1 MNRAVPFPSLP
12 PQASDTGARLRCASA
27 ARAVARMI
35 ACPGT
40 RCVTRFAAVVVC
52 ITCLGCDAGR
62 RDHPAVGRTLGSLPL
77 APLGHAAGPAELTGK
92 VTLLNFWATWCPPC
106 RRELPGLARIAARL
120 ADEPRFQLVAVNVGS
135 GGADDP
141 AALAAE
147 TREFLATRGI
157 ALTTW
162 AFDDPV
168 GRATLS
174 TTLGLEGIPAT
185 FLVGPDGRIRR
196 AWVGFRAGDEA
207 EMAREVFALLKEPP
221 QDGS

>member
-1 MNRAVPFPSLP
+1 
-12 PQASDTGARLRCASA
+12 
-27 ARAVARMI
+27 MI
-35 ACPGT
+35 ACRSCRRVAGLAT
-40 RCVTRFAAVVVC
+40 AIVVC
-52 ITCLGCDAGR
+52 VACLGCDAGR
-62 RDHPAVGRTLGSLPL
+62 RDHPAVGRTLGRLPL
-77 APLGHAAGPAELTGK
+77 EPLPPAAGAADLAGK

-141 AALAAE
+141 AALATE
-147 TREFLATRGI
+147 TREFLAARGI
-157 ALTTW
+157 AIAAW

-168 GRATLS
+168 GRVTLS
-174 TTLGLEGIPAT
+174 TTLALEGIPAT

-207 EMAREVFALLKEPP
+207 EMAREVFALLKEPS
-221 QDGS
+221 DGGS